1 MTDFN
6 TTPIQREDMFVA
18 YIDNMTNFL
27 KRTHPLADESQIR
40 KWVAG
45 KVNKRVELLTNNLTR
60 AKKEGWNLDVRR
72 VGDEQ
77 LWPTMRCIRSSDST
91 DTNNSAHIY
100 GEYVEIVDMD
110 LYKFTRKYSDKIVSP
125 FGVVFETTDK
135 CVSYLKGM
143 IDVKKGQRKQEKKLM
158 LKAKKEGNRVAEV
171 FHNNNQSTIKV
182 LMNSVAGGM
191 GSGFSSLSSVANFNS
206 ITSIGRFFIM
216 NSYAHAERFL
226 ESNFYFRNMEQV
238 INFLMACV
246 RCGPSDETVRKVID
260 KYGFVYPSFADVS
273 NFLKKAYGRYDPFS
287 DKSEIDLVLSSFTR
301 EQLCFVFYMSN
312 LKHLVFTNDQWFRDW
327 IHRLFDFSN
336 VVVDSVKPDDVSK
349 IDGDVAIILS
359 TVCNEMLPLNAKGNA
374 ISIYDCINEAPDI
387 AIKLAAYG
395 KHMEKMLNDFEDVFD
410 VFMNHNVNIA
420 YVVEHKNQY
429 RDAVVVSDT
438 DSIIFTTKSWLQW
451 YKGNLIMDDQ
461 AYAINALVVYWL
473 SKANANIL
481 FHVSEAFGALG
492 KDLIGMAMKNEFMMP
507 VDILTSLKKH
517 YASILKIQEGVVFKN
532 PRLDIKGVG
541 LRGSNF
547 SKGVLSY
554 TEWFISSTIN
564 DIYTTTTVSPEQKLI
579 DVLRFERMIRDS
591 LYHLDTEFLPMT
603 AIKNKEEYANADS
616 SVYFN
621 YLLWERVF
629 GEKYGRIQIPTKCY
643 IVPLTGLSNPEYLE
657 WLKMKDR
664 SIYDRLENF
673 KKEHPK
679 KELTRIPINPSSNK
693 IPKELQPVIDY
704 NKLISANSKPLYLIM
719 ASLGVSV
726 GDAKKDITFSN
737 MYGWVSEAEGK
748 KALSHTV

>member
-1 MTDFN
+1 MN
-6 TTPIQREDMFVA
+6 YNNKPVKREDVFVA
-18 YIDNMTNFL
+18 YIDNMTDFL
-27 KRTHPLADESQIR
+27 KRTHTEVDESLIR
-40 KWVAG
+40 KWVAD
-45 KVNKRVELLTNNLTR
+45 KVNKRIELLTSNL
-60 AKKEGWNLDVRR
+60 AKAKQDGLNLDVRR

-77 LWPTMRCIRSSDST
+77 LWPTLRCIRSSDSR
-91 DTNNSAHIY
+91 DANNSAHVY
-100 GEYVEIVDMD
+100 GEYIELPDMD
-110 LYKFTRKYSDKIVSP
+110 LYNFTRKYSDKIVSP
-125 FGVVFETTDK
+125 FGVVFETTDR

-158 LKAKKEGNRVAEV
+158 LKAKKECNKVAEV
-171 FHNNNQSTIKV
+171 YHNNAQSTIKV

-206 ITSIGRFFIM
+206 VTSIGRFFIM

-238 INFLMACV
+238 INFLLGCV
-246 RCGPSDETVRKVID
+246 RCGPSDDKIRKVMD
-260 KYGFVYPSFADVS
+260 KYGFVYPSLEMVVEFIE
-273 NFLKKAYGRYDPFS
+273 KAFGRYDPFA
-287 DKSEIDLVLSSFTR
+287 DKSQISVILKGFTR
-301 EQLCFVFYMSN
+301 EKLCFVYYMSN
-312 LKHLVFTNDQWFRDW
+312 LKHLVFTNDSWFRNW
-327 IHRLFDFSN
+327 IHELFDFSN
-336 VVVDSVKPDDVSK
+336 VDCSGFKPEDVGS

-374 ISIYDCINEAPDI
+374 ISIYDCITLAPEI

-395 KHMEKMLNDFEDVFD
+395 KHMERMLNSFNDMFD
-410 VFMNHNVNIA
+410 LFMNHNVNIS
-420 YVVEHKNQY
+420 YVTEHKNQY

-438 DSIIFTTKSWLQW
+438 DSIIFTTKTWLQW
-451 YKGNLIMDDQ
+451 YNGNMIMNDR
-461 AYAINALVVYWL
+461 AYAINSLVVYWL

-492 KDLIGMAMKNEFMMP
+492 NDLVGMAMKNEFMMP

-517 YASILKIQEGVVFKN
+517 YASILKIQEGVVFKT

-564 DIYTTTTVSPEQKLI
+564 DIYTTTLVSPEQKLI

-591 LYHLDTEFLPMT
+591 LSHLNTEFLPMT
-603 AIKNKEEYANADS
+603 AIKNKEEYINAEV

-643 IVPLTGLSNPEYLE
+643 MVPLIGIDNPKYLE
-657 WLKMKDR
+657 WLKSKDR
-664 SIYDRLENF
+664 VIYERLENF

-679 KELTRIPINPSSNK
+679 KELTRIPINPSSNR
-693 IPKELQPVIDY
+693 IPRELQPIIDY

-719 ASLGVSV
+719 ASLGISV
-726 GDAKKDITFSN
+726 GDAKKDITFSDL
-737 MYGWVSEAEGK
+737 YGWVSEEEGK
-748 KALSHTV
+748 KALAHTV